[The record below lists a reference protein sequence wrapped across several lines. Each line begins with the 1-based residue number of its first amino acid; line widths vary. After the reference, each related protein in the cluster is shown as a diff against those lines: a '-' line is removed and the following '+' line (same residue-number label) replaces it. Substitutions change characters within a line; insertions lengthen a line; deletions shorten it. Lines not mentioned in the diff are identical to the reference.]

1 VTNHSEKPGS
11 LTQSNISDQDGKGE
25 NKYAEKFFPP
35 VSILKPLQGAD
46 PGLQVNLSSF
56 CELDYPEYELIFC
69 LEKGED
75 KSLSLIR
82 ELQEEYPKLSIKI
95 AQDDNHYGYNPK
107 VNNLIRGLKHA
118 SYDLI
123 LISDADVCPART
135 YLKDTARYFVDPGV
149 GLVTNLIRGKG
160 KGSLGAILENLYL
173 NSFVLGGTCSLYY
186 YYDYTC
192 VTGKSVLF
200 KKGDLEK
207 IGSFSS
213 LKNFLAED
221 QILGK
226 KFRRLGKKVI
236 LSNHLITSNNSKR
249 ALTKFFSRNLRWSQ
263 MRMQLGGLGYISEMM
278 VNPVFIA
285 TVFVILSSFST
296 FSFSAFL
303 GTSFYK
309 IIVDSLEGK
318 MIQARAG
325 FFPYFL
331 TPLKDILI
339 GIIWFSPFFKTSV
352 EWRGTRF
359 KLKRYTELEP
369 IETFR

>member
-1 VTNHSEKPGS
+1 VNHSEKPES
-11 LTQSNISDQDGKGE
+11 LAQSNSSDQDGKDE
-25 NKYAEKFFPP
+25 NKYAEKIFPP
-35 VSILKPLQGAD
+35 VSILKPLRGAD
-46 PGLQVNLSSF
+46 PGLKVNLSSF

-75 KSLSLIR
+75 KALSLIK
-82 ELQEEYPKLSIKI
+82 ELQTGYPKLSIKI
-95 AQDDNHYGYNPK
+95 AQEENHYGYNPK
-107 VNNLIRGLKHA
+107 VNNLIRGLKYA

-123 LISDADVCPART
+123 LISDADVCPAKT
-135 YLKDTARYFVDPGV
+135 YLEDTARYFSDPCV

-173 NSFVLGGTCSLYY
+173 NSFVLGGTCSLYHY
-186 YYDYTC
+186 FDYTC

-200 KKGDLEK
+200 KKEDLEK
-207 IGSFSS
+207 IGGFAS

-226 KFRRLGKKVI
+226 RFRRLGKKVI

-263 MRMQLGGLGYISEMM
+263 MRMQLGGLGYISEML
-278 VNPVFIA
+278 VNPVFMA

-318 MIQARAG
+318 MVQARAG

-369 IETFR
+369 I